1 MQRFSVFLSRST
13 LPSRPRGA
21 SNTVRRSRLGWPGAM
36 RRHLSDVA
44 PQQLPIPAAPREAL

>member
-1 MQRFSVFLSRST
+1 MQRFSVFLLCST
-13 LPSRPRGA
+13 LPSNPRGA

-44 PQQLPIPAAPREAL
+44 PQQLPIPAALHEAL